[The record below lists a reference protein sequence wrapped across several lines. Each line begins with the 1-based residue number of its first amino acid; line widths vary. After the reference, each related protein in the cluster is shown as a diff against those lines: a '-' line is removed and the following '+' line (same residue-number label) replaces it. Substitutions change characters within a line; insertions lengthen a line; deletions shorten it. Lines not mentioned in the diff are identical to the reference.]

1 MSKLCPNCG
10 YQNEES
16 AKFCL
21 SCGARLDCTA
31 SEPTAM
37 PVDRQTQQEFQTD
50 DPYRYYP
57 GYQPPQPT
65 SKKTIAKVIGIV
77 IGVFVLIFILLTVF
91 VVFIMPNM
99 IVDKNYQRPTESYP
113 EGYHPHADY
122 YDLDLSTLDY
132 GDENT
137 MKDFSYTDGWITM
150 SSSAQRVTGFE
161 STLGF
166 WKAVMITDPEN
177 KTEEGTSYDYFNVEI
192 SGMAEDTY
200 IVVNWNRRVIEKTG
214 EEQDIKG
221 GRAGLSGKFT
231 NGSVTAE
238 NGNKIEMTDFW
249 TDGNTD
255 YAVGKFTWL
264 NGSTGYIGLIRQ
276 K

>member
-1 MSKLCPNCG
+1 MSKFCPNCG

-21 SCGARLDCTA
+21 SCGAKLDSAA
-31 SEPTAM
+31 SEPA
-37 PVDRQTQQEFQTD
+37 DQQKQQEFRTD
-50 DPYRYYP
+50 DPYRYFP

-77 IGVFVLIFILLTVF
+77 IGVFVLIFALLVVF
-91 VVFIMPNM
+91 FVFIMPNM

-113 EGYHPHADY
+113 EGYHPHVDY

-132 GDENT
+132 GDENI
-137 MKDFSYTDGWITM
+137 MKDFSYTDGWKTM
-150 SSSAQRVTGFE
+150 SSSASRITDFE

-177 KTEEGTSYDYFNVEI
+177 ETEEGTSYDYFNVEI
-192 SGMAEDTY
+192 SGMADDTY
-200 IVVNWNRRVIEKTG
+200 VVVNWNRRVFEKTG
-214 EEQDIKG
+214 EEQDVKG
-221 GRAGLSGKFT
+221 GRAGFSGTFK
-231 NGSVTAE
+231 NGSVTVE
-238 NGNKIEMTDFW
+238 SGNSIVLTDFW
-249 TDGNTD
+249 TDTNTE

-264 NGSTGYIGLIRQ
+264 NGSTGYIGLTRQ